1 MPVFA
6 EEFKILFDKS
16 RGIYYAHKRIGGLHS
31 MKQKRLTFGQVIV
44 RERKNRNLNQKELA
58 MRVLKEDGIAISPT
72 YLNDIEHDRRNP
84 PSPFLIEQFA
94 KALKLRPEVL
104 YYYAGELPKE
114 LSNFELDSEQII
126 AAYAAFKERI
136 NSAAA

>member
-1 MPVFA
+1 
-6 EEFKILFDKS
+6 
-16 RGIYYAHKRIGGLHS
+16 
-31 MKQKRLTFGQVIV
+31 MKQKRLTFGQVIA

-72 YLNDIEHDRRNP
+72 YLNDIEHNRRNP

-104 YYYAGELPKE
+104 YYYAGELPKG
-114 LSNFELDSEQII
+114 LSNLELDNEQII
-126 AAYAAFKERI
+126 AAYAAFKEMI
-136 NSAAA
+136 DSAAA